1 MTGQHDGTPLR
12 RRVLVSILTVTSL
25 AVAVF
30 ALPLAIAVQQL
41 YRTETVTAL
50 QRDAARVAAVVP
62 DAMPAAPISL
72 PRGASSSA
80 STGVYDTTGRRIAGT
95 GPARSALAIG
105 VGTQVRDAVEGA
117 DLAVFAPIP
126 SDQKAAGTVRVAVP
140 YSVVTAR
147 VYRAWAIMAL
157 FAALAIGLA
166 AVLARRQAVR
176 LAAPLERLTHAAR
189 ALGDGDFT
197 IQAQHSGVREA
208 DIASGALE
216 ATATRLGQLVGRAQA
231 FGSDVSHQ
239 LRTPLTGLM
248 VGLES
253 ALTRTDAEL
262 RPALRDAL
270 SRCDHLHTIVEDLIT
285 MTRSPGFEATQIDL
299 GDLLADVRDRWAAP
313 LKARGRA
320 LAAGPQLPPCLAPEA
335 AVRQILDV
343 LLGNALWHG
352 EGTVTI
358 GARRTPAGT
367 AIEVSDEGPGLAA
380 EPERLLAGP
389 PDPADGHGRGLP
401 LARALA
407 AAAGGSLVVRRASP
421 QPVFS
426 LLLPAGDD
434 KLPAAEGNA
443 ARGGKRPGKPAG
455 QQASGS
461 KR

>member
-1 MTGQHDGTPLR
+1 MIGQHNGTPLR

-41 YRTETVTAL
+41 YRTETVTVL

-62 DAMPAAPISL
+62 DAIPAAAISL

-80 STGVYDTTGRRIAGT
+80 SIGVYDTAGHRIAGT
-95 GPARSALAIG
+95 GPAWSALATG
-105 VGTQVRDAVEGA
+105 DRTQVRDAVEGV
-117 DLAVFAPIP
+117 DLAIFAPIP

-140 YSVVTAR
+140 YGVVTAR
-147 VYRAWAIMAL
+147 VYRTWAIMAL
-157 FAALAIGLA
+157 FAVLAVGLA

-197 IQAQHSGVREA
+197 IRAEHSGIQEA

-239 LRTPLTGLM
+239 LRTPLTALM
-248 VGLES
+248 IGLES
-253 ALTRTDAEL
+253 AFTRPDAEL
-262 RPALRDAL
+262 RPALQDAL

-285 MTRSPGFEATQIDL
+285 MTRSPGFEATQIDV
-299 GDLLADVRDRWAAP
+299 GGLLADVRNRWAAP
-313 LKARGRA
+313 LEARGRPLA
-320 LAAGPQLPPCLAPEA
+320 LTADPRVPLCLAPEA

-358 GARRTPAGT
+358 GARGT
-367 AIEVSDEGPGLAA
+367 DTGIAIEVSDEGQGLAA
-380 EPERLLAGP
+380 EPENLLAGP
-389 PDPADGHGRGLP
+389 SDPADGHGRGLP

-407 AAAGGSLVVRRASP
+407 AAAGGSLVIRRAAP

-426 LLLPAGDD
+426 LLLPAAD
-434 KLPAAEGNA
+434 AEQPEPQA
-443 ARGGKRPGKPAG
+443 
-455 QQASGS
+455 ASGS